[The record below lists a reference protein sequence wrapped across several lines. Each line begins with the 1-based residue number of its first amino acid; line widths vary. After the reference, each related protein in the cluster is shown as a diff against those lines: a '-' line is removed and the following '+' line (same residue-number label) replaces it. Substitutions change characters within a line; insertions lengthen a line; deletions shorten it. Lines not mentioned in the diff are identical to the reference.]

1 MATIKTTKVFV
12 GNLSFKTTPDEL
24 KVAFEAVGKVAN
36 ANIITRGS
44 RSLGYGFVDFNSEE
58 DANKA
63 VTEMNKRKVDER
75 EINVE
80 IAKPRDESKPSSAP
94 LAPARGRGG
103 FRGGRGGGYGRG
115 RYVRGGGGY
124 RRGGGGGFRRRPRA
138 PMRRPPVSTEG
149 RAQSTSTLFVA
160 NLPYSLD
167 DAGLAKVFTGLAVKN
182 SHVIRRPN
190 GRSKGFGF
198 VEFETEDDQKKG
210 LNGEKKTV
218 EGRELVIKVALTDD
232 STKTDGSSA
241 TTTTTTTSA
250 PTPSPAPATTSTPST
265 GSVAAKVVLTAP
277 APTSSPAP
285 GSGSGSPVSAKPVKK
300 T

>member
-1 MATIKTTKVFV
+1 MATTPVKTTKVFV
-12 GNLSFKTTPDEL
+12 GNLSFKTTADEL
-24 KVAFEAVGKVAN
+24 KAAFETVGKVAN

-63 VTEMNKRKVDER
+63 VTEMNKRKVDDR

-80 IAKPRDESKPSSAP
+80 IAKPRDESKPPSAP
-94 LAPARGRGG
+94 
-103 FRGGRGGGYGRG
+103 RGGRGGYRGRGYGRG
-115 RYVRGGGGY
+115 RYGIRGGGY
-124 RRGGGGGFRRRPRA
+124 RRGGMGYRSRRSRP
-138 PMRRPPVSTEG
+138 PMRRPVSTEG

-167 DAGLAKVFTGLAVKN
+167 DEGLAKIFSGLSVKN

-198 VEFETEDDQKKG
+198 VEFEHEDDQKKG
-210 LNGEKKTV
+210 LNGEKKTA

-232 STKTDGSSA
+232 NKTDGSSPNPNPA
-241 TTTTTTTSA
+241 TGTATTTTTSA
-250 PTPSPAPATTSTPST
+250 PVATSTAAPTPVAAAAKPTTPTSGPTSPAAAT
-265 GSVAAKVVLTAP
+265 AAVPKKVE
-277 APTSSPAP
+277 
-285 GSGSGSPVSAKPVKK
+285 PVKK
-300 T
+300 

>member
-1 MATIKTTKVFV
+1 MATPVKTTKVFV
-12 GNLSFKTTPDEL
+12 GNLSFKTTAEEL
-24 KVAFEAVGKVAN
+24 KTAFEAVGKVAN

-63 VTEMNKRKVDER
+63 VTEMNKRKVDDR

-80 IAKPRDESKPSSAP
+80 IAKPRDESKPTSAP
-94 LAPARGRGG
+94 PRGRGFRGRGYGSRGRYGIRGG
-103 FRGGRGGGYGRG
+103 FRRGGGM
-115 RYVRGGGGY
+115 
-124 RRGGGGGFRRRPRA
+124 GFRRRTRP
-138 PMRRPPVSTEG
+138 PMRRPVSIEG

-167 DAGLAKVFTGLAVKN
+167 DDGLAKIFAGLSVKN

-198 VEFETEDDQKKG
+198 VEFEHEDDQKKG
-210 LNGEKKTV
+210 LNGEKKTA

-232 STKTDGSSA
+232 NKPEGSA
-241 TTTTTTTSA
+241 PGTTTTTTSSA
-250 PTPSPAPATTSTPST
+250 PAPAPAAATPT
-265 GSVAAKVVLTAP
+265 P
-277 APTSSPAP
+277 APTAATTTPAKP
-285 GSGSGSPVSAKPVKK
+285 STPTAAAAKPVGVPATVPAAKPTTK
-300 T
+300 

>member
-1 MATIKTTKVFV
+1 MATTKTTKVFV
-12 GNLSFKTTPDEL
+12 GNLSFKTTADEL
-24 KVAFEAVGKVAN
+24 KAAFETVGKVAN

-94 LAPARGRGG
+94 LAPTRGRGG
-103 FRGGRGGGYGRG
+103 FRGGRGGYGRG
-115 RYVRGGGGY
+115 RYVRGGY
-124 RRGGGGGFRRRPRA
+124 RRGGGGGGFRRRPRP
-138 PMRRPPVSTEG
+138 PMRRPLASTEG

-167 DAGLAKVFTGLAVKN
+167 DAGLTKVFSGLAVKN

-232 STKTDGSSA
+232 SSKTDGSA
-241 TTTTTTTSA
+241 TTTT
-250 PTPSPAPATTSTPST
+250 STPS
-265 GSVAAKVVLTAP
+265 SVPTTTTTASTPVASSVSAKVVLTAP
-277 APTSSPAP
+277 TSTPTTPPAAASSP
-285 GSGSGSPVSAKPVKK
+285 VNAKPVKK

>member
-1 MATIKTTKVFV
+1 MATPLVKTTKVFV
-12 GNLSFKTTPDEL
+12 GNLSFKTTAEEL
-24 KVAFEAVGKVAN
+24 KAAFETVGKVAN

-63 VTEMNKRKVDER
+63 VTEMNKRKVDDR

-80 IAKPRDESKPSSAP
+80 IAKPRDESKPTSAP
-94 LAPARGRGG
+94 PRGRG
-103 FRGGRGGGYGRG
+103 FRGRGYGRG
-115 RYVRGGGGY
+115 RYGIRGGF
-124 RRGGGGGFRRRPRA
+124 RRGGGMGFRRRSRP
-138 PMRRPPVSTEG
+138 PMRRPVSTEG

-167 DAGLAKVFTGLAVKN
+167 DEGLAKIFAGLSVKN

-198 VEFETEDDQKKG
+198 VEFEHEDDQKKG
-210 LNGEKKTV
+210 LNGEKKTA

-232 STKTDGSSA
+232 KAEGSAPVTTTPTSTG
-241 TTTTTTTSA
+241 TTTTTTTASSAPVAAA
-250 PTPSPAPATTSTPST
+250 PTPTPVATAAKPTTPTSGPASPASAVPTKAA
-265 GSVAAKVVLTAP
+265 AAK
-277 APTSSPAP
+277 
-285 GSGSGSPVSAKPVKK
+285 K
-300 T
+300 

>member
-1 MATIKTTKVFV
+1 MATPIKTTKVFV
-12 GNLSFKTTPDEL
+12 GNLSFKTTADEL
-24 KVAFEAVGKVAN
+24 KAAFETVGKVAN

-63 VTEMNKRKVDER
+63 VIDMNKRKVDDR

-80 IAKPRDESKPSSAP
+80 IAKPRDESKPTSAP
-94 LAPARGRGG
+94 PRGRGG
-103 FRGGRGGGYGRG
+103 YRGRGYGRG
-115 RYVRGGGGY
+115 RYGIRGGGGY
-124 RRGGGGGFRRRPRA
+124 RRGSMGGYGRRRSRP
-138 PMRRPPVSTEG
+138 PMRRPVSTEG

-167 DAGLAKVFTGLAVKN
+167 DEGLAKIFSGLSVKN

-198 VEFETEDDQKKG
+198 VEFEHEDDQKKG
-210 LNGEKKTV
+210 LNGEKKTA

-232 STKTDGSSA
+232 NKTEGSA
-241 TTTTTTTSA
+241 PVTTTTTTTSPTSA
-250 PTPSPAPATTSTPST
+250 PVATSTP
-265 GSVAAKVVLTAP
+265 VAASTPVVAKPTT
-277 APTSSPAP
+277 PTSGPASPAAVQP
-285 GSGSGSPVSAKPVKK
+285 TKAAAAKK
-300 T
+300 

>member
-1 MATIKTTKVFV
+1 
-12 GNLSFKTTPDEL
+12 L
-24 KVAFEAVGKVAN
+24 KAAFETVGKVAN

-44 RSLGYGFVDFNSEE
+44 RSLGYGFVDFNSDE

-94 LAPARGRGG
+94 LTPTRGRGG
-103 FRGGRGGGYGRG
+103 FRGGRGYGRG

-124 RRGGGGGFRRRPRA
+124 RRGGGGGFRRRPRP
-138 PMRRPPVSTEG
+138 PMRRLPVSTEG

-167 DAGLAKVFTGLAVKN
+167 DTGLAKVFPGLAVKN

-232 STKTDGSSA
+232 STKTDGTPPAAATTPTSASA
-241 TTTTTTTSA
+241 TTTTT
-250 PTPSPAPATTSTPST
+250 STPV
-265 GSVAAKVVLTAP
+265 GLPVAVTAKVVLTPPVAVVAP
-277 APTSSPAP
+277 VPVPVAVAAAATTTAA
-285 GSGSGSPVSAKPVKK
+285 PVSTKPVKK